1 MAWTNADGLQVRFG
15 SDWSSG
21 ALRRNRP
28 GTLSTM
34 GATKQIEI
42 DVVLKVLAAGV
53 PSFSADLNNDGTL
66 DGFYN
71 GDVKIPANSKIT
83 SVQYV
88 SGETAVGGTAI
99 TVGLYQKT
107 GTVISAN
114 GLITATE
121 GAVAN
126 LALGKI
132 VTGAGTLATG
142 TSGSDSVGVN
152 DAYLGITPTGTFTA
166 GRGRLIVH
174 YIDPTPL
181 PNIT

>member
-15 SDWSSG
+15 SDWSSNG
-21 ALRRNRP
+21 LRRNRP

-34 GATKQIEI
+34 GAEKQIEV
-42 DVVLKVLAAGV
+42 DVVFKTLASGV
-53 PSFSADLNNDGTL
+53 TGYSADLNNDGTN

-83 SVQYV
+83 AVQYV
-88 SGETAVGGTAI
+88 AGETAVGGTAF
-99 TVGLYQKT
+99 TVGLYQLN
-107 GTVISAN
+107 GTAINAT

-121 GAVAN
+121 GVVAN
-126 LALGKI
+126 MTVGKI
-132 VTGAGTLATG
+132 ITGAGTLAST
-142 TSGSDSVGVN
+142 TSGSTSVGAT
-152 DAYLGITPTGTFTA
+152 DAYIGITPTGTFTA
-166 GRGRLIVH
+166 GRGRLIIR

>member
-1 MAWTNADGLQVRFG
+1 MAWTNPDGLQVRFG
-15 SDWSSG
+15 SDWSSA

-34 GATKQIEI
+34 GAVKQIEV
-42 DVVLKVLAAGV
+42 DVTFKALTAGAV
-53 PSFSADLNNDGTL
+53 GFSADLNNDGTL

-71 GDVKIPANSKIT
+71 GDVKIPANSHIT

-88 SGETAVGGTAI
+88 SGETAVGGTAF
-99 TVGLYQKT
+99 TVGLYKKD
-107 GTVISAN
+107 GTVINAT

-121 GAVAN
+121 GVVAN
-126 LALGKI
+126 MTLGKI
-132 VTGAGTLATG
+132 IVGAGALALQTAG
-142 TSGSDSVGVN
+142 AVGIGV
-152 DAYLGITPTGTFTA
+152 DDGYIGITPTGTFTA
-166 GRGRLIVH
+166 GRGRLIIH